1 MIIFPDAEKAFEK
14 IQYLFMIKKKKKKKL
29 LTDDIEGP
37 YFKIVKAIYDKPT
50 GNIIYT
56 MEFNSAIKK
65 NEILLFSE
73 RG

>member
-1 MIIFPDAEKAFEK
+1 MIIFPDAEKASEK
-14 IQYLFMIKKKKKKKL
+14 IQYLFMIKKKKTL
-29 LTDDIEGP
+29 NRLAIEGP

>member
-14 IQYLFMIKKKKKKKL
+14 IQNLFMIKKKKKL
-29 LTDDIEGP
+29 LTDDIKGP

-65 NEILLFSE
+65 NEILAFSE

>member
-14 IQYLFMIKKKKKKKL
+14 IQYLFMIKKKKN

-65 NEILLFSE
+65 NEILAFSE